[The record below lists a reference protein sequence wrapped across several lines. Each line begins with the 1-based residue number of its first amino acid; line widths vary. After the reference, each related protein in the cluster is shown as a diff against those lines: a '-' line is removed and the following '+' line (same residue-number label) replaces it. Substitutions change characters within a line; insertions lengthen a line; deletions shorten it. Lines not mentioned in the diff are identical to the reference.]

1 MRWPALVMFAVLLGA
16 CSSPVIY
23 LRSRGPN
30 LAPLPDIQ
38 AFRISP
44 DPAPAGSQR
53 LGDAAFFTT
62 PRTLHLAI
70 MKLRRRVL
78 RLGGNRVASL
88 RCQPATSVR
97 LGIVLSVPRSLPI
110 KTGQKI
116 HCAGQVYRDP
126 GLIRPRLA
134 PPRLAPARRR
144 P

>member
-1 MRWPALVMFAVLLGA
+1 MRWPAFVGLAALVGA

-23 LRSRGPN
+23 LRSHGSK
-30 LAPLPDIQ
+30 LAPLPDEQ

-53 LGDAAFFTT
+53 VGDAAFFTA

-70 MKLRRRVL
+70 LKLRRRVL
-78 RLGGNRVASL
+78 RLGGNRIASL
-88 RCQPATSVR
+88 RCQPASPLR
-97 LGIVLSVPRSLPI
+97 LGIALHVPRSLPI

-126 GLIRPRLA
+126 RLIRPRLA
-134 PPRLAPARRR
+134 PPPPSPARRR